1 MRQGWHAALAL
12 ARVEWLRLVRAP
24 TSFTLLLLVP
34 AFQLVLFGYA
44 IRPDAATVSIA
55 VAGPVAERVT
65 DVAKRLAAHRGIDVV
80 ERSATPGRAASAVA
94 QGRALIGIELPAP
107 RSFADPLAQQQPVR
121 VIADATNPP
130 LTNGAIAAIE
140 QDYWRAL
147 AEQADAADTGPG
159 LTIERRYNPDARAD
173 WTFLPALIGVT
184 VMIAMIML
192 GALGLARERETGTWE
207 ALLGL
212 PIPDGARIVGKL
224 IPATLIGT
232 VQGMLVLALGIG
244 WFGVPHR
251 GAVVALVLL
260 LPLLAA
266 VHAAIGQAIAMRA
279 STQLSALQG
288 AVAFYLPAM
297 LLSGFL
303 YPFETLPRWAQVIG
317 QAFPLTHFI
326 RAARGA
332 LLRGDDAGA
341 VLAEGAPM
349 LAVLVIA
356 VAVMRLAGRSQLD

>member
-1 MRQGWHAALAL
+1 
-12 ARVEWLRLVRAP
+12 
-24 TSFTLLLLVP
+24 
-34 AFQLVLFGYA
+34 
-44 IRPDAATVSIA
+44 
-55 VAGPVAERVT
+55 
-65 DVAKRLAAHRGIDVV
+65 
-80 ERSATPGRAASAVA
+80 
-94 QGRALIGIELPAP
+94 
-107 RSFADPLAQQQPVR
+107 
-121 VIADATNPP
+121 
-130 LTNGAIAAIE
+130 
-140 QDYWRAL
+140 
-147 AEQADAADTGPG
+147 
-159 LTIERRYNPDARAD
+159 
-173 WTFLPALIGVT
+173 
-184 VMIAMIML
+184 
-192 GALGLARERETGTWE
+192 
-207 ALLGL
+207 
-212 PIPDGARIVGKL
+212 
-224 IPATLIGT
+224 
-232 VQGMLVLALGIG
+232 
-244 WFGVPHR
+244 
-251 GAVVALVLL
+251 VLL

-288 AVAFYLPAM
+288 AVGFYLPAM